1 MTTGNDASKRSWRL
15 TPPGVHPRTFWF
27 FQLVLWASVY
37 AWRTVHTLA
46 YGFGWQGAHMRA
58 ISLSAAILITLAFA
72 HFIAR
77 VIPGPIRLGW
87 LTVIIVLTMVLGF
100 FHTAADRAL
109 YATWRNDWQWAMTS
123 RDEFFQ
129 ILSVNAWVFIS
140 WTAFF
145 LALLQFSRIR
155 EREIAIG
162 NLKEMAKDARL
173 QMLVQQLN
181 PHFLFN
187 TLNSLSTLVAEGRS
201 TDANRMILQLSRF
214 LRQAIDTEHAEKTSL
229 GQEVRAVQ
237 DYLDI
242 QAVRFGER
250 LVFDIT
256 VPPKCESCL
265 VPALILQPLVEN
277 SCRHAMIEPP
287 GVLKIVVSAKCENHR
302 LTLTVFDDGPGY
314 SPSALGGAGRGL
326 ALIRER
332 LDVHYGAEATLML
345 SNGPS
350 GGAMAVITLPDEPTA
365 EDDGRNAA

>member
-1 MTTGNDASKRSWRL
+1 MKTGTEPIKRRWRL

-37 AWRTVHTLA
+37 VWRTAYTLA

-58 ISLSAAILITLAFA
+58 ISLSAAIAITLLLA

-77 VIPGPIRLGW
+77 VVPGRIRLGW
-87 LTVIIVLTMVLGF
+87 LAVILILTMGLGF
-100 FHTAADRAL
+100 LHTAADRVL
-109 YATWRNDWQWAMTS
+109 YATWRNDWQWALPP
-123 RDEFFQ
+123 REEYYQ
-129 ILSVNAWVFIS
+129 ILSVNAWVFLS

-145 LALLQFSRIR
+145 LALLQFSRIQD
-155 EREIAIG
+155 REIAIR
-162 NLKEMAKDARL
+162 NLKETANDARL

-187 TLNSLSTLVAEGRS
+187 TLNSLSTLIADGRG

-214 LRQAIDTEHAEKTSL
+214 LRQAIDTEHAERTSL
-229 GQEVRAVQ
+229 GQEVRAVR
-237 DYLDI
+237 DYLGI
-242 QAVRFGER
+242 QAVRFGDR
-250 LVFDIT
+250 LAFEIT
-256 VPPKCESCL
+256 TPPECEGCL

-277 SCRHAMIEPP
+277 ACRHAMTEPP
-287 GVLKIVVSAKCENHR
+287 TILNIEVSARCENGR
-302 LTLTVFDDGPGY
+302 LTLTVSDDGPGY

-332 LDVHYGAEATLML
+332 LDLHYGSQASLML

-350 GGAMAVITLPDEPTA
+350 GGAMAVITLPDEPLA
-365 EDDGRNAA
+365 RNEEREVA